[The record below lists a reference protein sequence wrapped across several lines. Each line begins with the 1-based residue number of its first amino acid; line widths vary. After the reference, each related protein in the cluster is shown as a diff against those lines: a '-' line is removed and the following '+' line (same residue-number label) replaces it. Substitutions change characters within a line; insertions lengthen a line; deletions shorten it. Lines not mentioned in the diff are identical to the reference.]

1 MSIRKST
8 RNSQKSDILN
18 LQKIVRERLKSA
30 IEAADNKAAKIEIDV
45 LESLLKLNKFEDFSP
60 PVLTPNEI
68 KLRREKL
75 INEIE
80 ARIQKLSK

>member
-60 PVLTPNEI
+60 PVLKPNEI